1 MHEKCNDLRDRNIK
15 SVSVIALCANIFLLV
30 IKGIIGLLSSSQAMI
45 ADSLNSAGDIF
56 ASFMSFVGAKL
67 SLKPCDKDHPYGH
80 GKAEYIFSFVISISM
95 IVASIVMIKTS
106 IESIVLKKYVKYS
119 FLLLFVCLITIIT
132 KLILYIY
139 TKKKYSETQS
149 ILIKASMEDHRNDIF
164 LTTGTF
170 IGIISSAFGVY
181 IIDSIVGIII
191 SLWIIYVGINL
202 LKDSY
207 IVLMDT
213 SLDENVYNE
222 IIKIVESDS
231 DILHVDDVLS
241 KPVGSRYIIILK
253 ISMNGDMTLEKSHN
267 VGGKLKNIIISK
279 YDFISDVIIH
289 VNPHSI

>member
-1 MHEKCNDLRDRNIK
+1 MHEKCMDLRDRNIK
-15 SVSVIALCANIFLLV
+15 SVSVIGVFANVFLLV
-30 IKGIIGLLSSSQAMI
+30 IKGIIGILSSSQAMI

-80 GKAEYIFSFVISISM
+80 GKAEYIFSFVISMSM
-95 IVASIVMIKTS
+95 ILASIIMIKSS
-106 IESIVLKKYVKYS
+106 IESIVLKRQVNFS
-119 FLLLFVCLITIIT
+119 FWLLLVCLITIIT

-149 ILIKASMEDHRNDIF
+149 ILIKASMQDHRNDML
-164 LTTGTF
+164 LTTGTL
-170 IGIISSAFGVY
+170 IGIVASAFGVY
-181 IIDSIVGIII
+181 IIDSVVGIVI
-191 SLWIIYVGINL
+191 SNWIIYVGFNL
-202 LKDSY
+202 FKDSY

-222 IIKIVESDS
+222 IIKIVEEDS
-231 DILHVDDVLS
+231 DILHVDDILS
-241 KPVGSRYIIILK
+241 KPVGSKYIIILK

-267 VGGKLKNIIISK
+267 IGGKIKSIIIKK

-289 VNPHSI
+289 VNPHSL